1 MIEYYLETKAIRPD
15 ELLGYGW
22 FTFLYE
28 RTPEANVTSNPFKD
42 LKGQLS
48 DKAVEQGIQLL
59 EEDNLEGAV
68 RSFDAVENR
77 RACTPEQK
85 EKFCSAYYQFAKIH
99 LNQGSLQEAALYF
112 QRVRELMPNDVLIR
126 RRVEILNRMIERHSP
141 VSRIIDLLRFRELIQ
156 RTCVNCQESHT
167 YVDCAKASDFIQP
180 GYRSLARISNVVQ
193 YVSLGRYVRGTGV
206 SGNTL
211 SEKIRAFK
219 GGSHPELGE
228 AFGWLLADYIMK
240 RTNFLRAVDIIV
252 PVPPDTEKYAHRG
265 YAPTDILAQH
275 VESETSVPRVKSL
288 VSLSSTA
295 PETEDSY
302 YSGKGTFKADES
314 NIRQLVGKRVL
325 LLDDVA
331 TSGGT
336 LSACA
341 RCLLYSG
348 AEAIDAIT
356 LAKTGR

>member
-1 MIEYYLETKAIRPD
+1 MKAS
-15 ELLGYGW
+15 
-22 FTFLYE
+22 
-28 RTPEANVTSNPFKD
+28 SNPFKD
-42 LKGQLS
+42 LKRQLS

-112 QRVRELMPNDVLIR
+112 QRVREFMPNDVHIR
-126 RRVEILNRMIERHSP
+126 KRVEILIQIMGRCSP
-141 VSRIIDLLRFRELIQ
+141 VSRIVDLLGFRGLIQ
-156 RTCVNCQESHT
+156 RTCINCSESHT
-167 YVDCAKASDFIQP
+167 FVDCAEASGFIRP
-180 GYRSLARISNVVQ
+180 GYRSLAKIPNVVQ
-193 YVSLGRYVRGTGV
+193 YVSLGQYIRGPGV

-211 SEKIRAFK
+211 SEKIRAYKRAFQ
-219 GGSHPELGE
+219 PELGE
-228 AFGWLLADYIMK
+228 AFGWLLADYIMN
-240 RTNFLRAVDIIV
+240 RTDLLREVDIIV

-265 YAPTDILAQH
+265 YAPTDLLAQQ
-275 VESETSVPRVKSL
+275 VESETSAPRL
-288 VSLSSTA
+288 EAIIRLSSTD
-295 PETEDSY
+295 PSTEDTY
-302 YSGKGTFKADES
+302 HSGKGTFKVYKS
-314 NIRQLVGKRVL
+314 TIRRFVGKRVL

-341 RCLLYSG
+341 RCLLDSG
-348 AEAIDAIT
+348 AEQVYAIS